1 MSSVQ
6 PSLEVQTISLS
17 LPRTFIV
24 ALQNIAFA
32 FAFVRD
38 VVLFIYALLT
48 GKVTFVQS
56 KHQPQVQWS
65 SQEVNRTATSTTTV
79 PLQDEVKKPEKNAK
93 SETSDQKGETTS
105 KGQEKS
111 DNSSTTNSVCI
122 SAIREF
128 CKSIIQKDFDHVLEY
143 ANRYCLFKRVL
154 TERVYVGF

>member
-1 MSSVQ
+1 MPTVQ

-24 ALQNIAFA
+24 ALQNITFT

-56 KHQPQVQWS
+56 KHQLHVQSS
-65 SQEVNRTATSTTTV
+65 SQEANGSAISTTTV
-79 PLQDEVKKPEKNAK
+79 PLRDEVKKPETNSK
-93 SETSDQKGETTS
+93 SETSDQKSETTS

-111 DNSSTTNSVCI
+111 DDSSTNSVRI

-128 CKSIIQKDFDHVLEY
+128 CKSIVQKDFDHVLEY
-143 ANRYCLFKRVL
+143 ANRYCLFKRIL